1 MTERPHSQELQELIA
16 GYVLGDLSSMEAE
29 NFQQLLAVYPEIA
42 DEVNRLQEV
51 LAAIPYGL
59 ADSEPSPNL
68 KLAILESALH
78 PTPQPTA
85 TKKYS
90 SHLRI
95 WGGIVALV
103 TIALGIDNYTVRHR
117 LAAVQATVLKQRD
130 VIAMLQQPNTQ
141 LVSLKGMDNFSTASG
156 NLLMTAGQTEAV
168 LLLQNL
174 PPLPQGQSYQLW
186 SVINE
191 EKVALEKFNSNQQE
205 RVFIKIPLSAAKN
218 LNQLMITIE
227 FSSSPSTPNGPMVMS
242 SNL

>member
-1 MTERPHSQELQELIA
+1 MTEHLHSQELQELIA
-16 GYVLGDLSSMEAE
+16 GYVLGDLSSTEAE
-29 NFQQLLAVYPEIA
+29 NFRQLLAVYPEIA

-78 PTPQPTA
+78 PTYGPTV

-95 WGGIVALV
+95 WGGIAALF
-103 TIALGIDNYTVRHR
+103 TIALGIDNYTVRHK
-117 LAAVQATVLKQRD
+117 LATYQATILKQRD

-141 LVSLKGMDNFSTASG
+141 IVSLKGMDGFSNASG
-156 NLLMTAGQTEAV
+156 NLVMTAGQTEAV

-174 PPLPQGQSYQLW
+174 PSLPQGQSYQLW
-186 SVINE
+186 SVLNE
-191 EKVALEKFNSNQQE
+191 QKVALEKFNSNQQE
-205 RVFIKIPLSAAKN
+205 KVFIKIPLSAAKN

-227 FSSSPSTPNGPMVMS
+227 FSSSPSNPNAQMVMS